1 MSIKN
6 DVTRQAITQLS
17 QQVEALITSNAAVK
31 AANLQELN
39 RLSADLAPLGAAV
52 MAAKGMSAEDLARK
66 SQRSLVGAL
75 SEVTAT
81 MKAAGV
87 DFKELAAKLE
97 AIDAAERKA
106 SAAYDL
112 NYRLSGA
119 KNAIGG
125 ILNSVANDG
134 LPLSTSD
141 QERHA
146 LWEDLRSL
154 QIAAHDLA
162 DRGHP
167 ALAAQIESTIGIIR
181 SDAWG
186 DTTLGAAVDDYARRL
201 ADVLQGK
208 TELRTLIQEPVLETH
223 PELGGKLPEMLR
235 QAAAQLEAG
244 AGSALFPY
252 LQVWSH
258 EYGRTQ
264 GEKQAELAPK
274 LRAAADG
281 LEAGKRFDCPGM
293 LDQAM
298 GSFPTLLRIFHNLSN
313 NFQND
318 TYLAVLGPGAL
329 SA

>member
-1 MSIKN
+1 MNIKN

-17 QQVEALITSNAAVK
+17 QQVEALINTNGAAR

-39 RLSADLAPLGAAV
+39 RLNAELVPFGAAV

-97 AIDAAERKA
+97 AIDAAERKE
-106 SAAYDL
+106 SVAYDL

-119 KNAIGG
+119 KSAIGG
-125 ILNSVANDG
+125 ILNSVVPEG
-134 LPLSTSD
+134 LPLSTGD

-154 QIAAHDLA
+154 QIAANDLA
-162 DRGHP
+162 DRGHSG
-167 ALAAQIESTIGIIR
+167 LAAQIESTIGVIR

-201 ADVLQGK
+201 ADVLRGK
-208 TELRTLIQEPVLETH
+208 TELKTMIQEPVLEAH
-223 PELGGKLPEMLR
+223 PALGGKLPEVLR

-258 EYGRTQ
+258 EYGTTQ
-264 GEKQAELAPK
+264 AEKQAELAPK
-274 LRAAADG
+274 LRTAADG
-281 LEAGKRFDCPGM
+281 LEAGKRFDCPGI

-298 GSFPTLLRIFHNLSN
+298 GSFPSLLRIFHNLSN
-313 NFQND
+313 NFDND
-318 TYLAVLGPGAL
+318 TYLAVLSPGAL